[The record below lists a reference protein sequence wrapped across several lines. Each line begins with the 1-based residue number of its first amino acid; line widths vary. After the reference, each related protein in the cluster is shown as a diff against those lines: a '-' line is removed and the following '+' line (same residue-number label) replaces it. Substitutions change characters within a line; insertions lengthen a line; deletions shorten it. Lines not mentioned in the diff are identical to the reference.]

1 MSNRSHLLFLTAHGH
16 RLPHIQ
22 KWPLVVRISNWERTP
37 LPFRSPRLP
46 KSSRQWQ
53 LAAGVGARIALFEMH
68 GHCLHAFQHA
78 EPALHALKTDQSCAQ
93 GAVRQHGLRNQR
105 RDLSA
110 AACPLFGRASGSSF
124 ARSGAPR
131 SAALVAPRSKTMT
144 AQQLSARLPALGRSV
159 CGLVWGKYPPGS
171 CGCAPRR
178 TPSLRRASRRPD
190 PRRPVRQ
197 RAGACAAARRP
208 ARAC

>member
-1 MSNRSHLLFLTAHGH
+1 MARSSMPSH
-16 RLPHIQ
+16 
-22 KWPLVVRISNWERTP
+22 
-37 LPFRSPRLP
+37 SPRPPTSL
-46 KSSRQWQ
+46 RQWQ
-53 LAAGVGARIALFEMH
+53 LAAGVGSRIALFEMH
-68 GHCLHAFQHA
+68 SHCLHALQ
-78 EPALHALKTDQSCAQ
+78 HALKTDQTCAQ

-105 RDLSA
+105 RDAPA
-110 AACPLFGRASGSSF
+110 AACPLSGCASSPSF

-131 SAALVAPRSKTMT
+131 SAATVAPRSKTMST
-144 AQQLSARLPALGRSV
+144 QELSARLPALGRSV
-159 CGLVWGKYPPGS
+159 CELVWGKYPPGS

-208 ARAC
+208 ARACGAWCLAGYAVSVECARPLNNDDG